1 MRGEGERFDNAS
13 NSIKLDGYML
23 ADLRAQYRLAKD
35 WRVEAKLEKLFDTQ
49 YETAYSCNQPGCGVY
64 LTLRY
69 QLNK

>member
-1 MRGEGERFDNAS
+1 
-13 NSIKLDGYML
+13 ML

-35 WRVEAKLEKLFDTQ
+35 WRVEAKLENLFDTQ